1 MFVTSLL
8 LFGSI
13 TAGFLIFGTLAS
25 NNAFFTPTHTNSFS
39 FYGGLIGS
47 TACMLSGAIF
57 GLNIINFSIMAGVV
71 RNFSL
76 SIVHKIVA
84 YPLVYIAPVGLA
96 LITLEL
102 LDKFKL
108 FAVAPL
114 CVGLG
119 LLVTLAY

>member
-13 TAGFLIFGTLAS
+13 TAGFITFGTLAS
-25 NNAFFTPTHTNSFS
+25 YNAFFSVTHTNSFS

-47 TACMLSGAIF
+47 TACMLSGAMF
-57 GLNIINFSIMAGVV
+57 GLNLIDFSIMDGVV
-71 RNFSL
+71 KNFSF
-76 SIVHKIVA
+76 SIVHKIVS
-84 YPLVYIAPVGLA
+84 YPLVYMAPVCLA

-102 LDKFKL
+102 LDRFKL
-108 FAVAPL
+108 YAVAPL

-119 LLVTLAY
+119 VLVTLAY